1 MTSTRLLRL
10 RAIALALRG
19 DGPVDSTL
27 SVAGLRKV
35 RFHVWSSVGRFPS
48 AAVDS
53 KRVLHRDLF
62 PYVRRKLI
70 QQKRILLRAR
80 QRRGRG
86 RVEMLIAADDEA
98 IGKIGIELEPLGLE
112 LAVDN
117 WRILAWETRIE
128 LDFHVQIGMRLK
140 QPARKLGSTISD
152 IVRACVR
159 PDDLGAP
166 VVRKQ
171 PFECCDVP
179 VKLP

>member
-10 RAIALALRG
+10 RAIALAVRG

-27 SVAGLRKV
+27 PVAGLRKV

-53 KRVLHRDLF
+53 KRVLHRDPF

-86 RVEMLIAADDEA
+86 RAEVLFAAGDEA
-98 IGKIGIELEPLGLE
+98 LGKLGIDLDPPGLE
-112 LAVDN
+112 LA
-117 WRILAWETRIE
+117 A
-128 LDFHVQIGMRLK
+128 
-140 QPARKLGSTISD
+140 
-152 IVRACVR
+152 
-159 PDDLGAP
+159 
-166 VVRKQ
+166 
-171 PFECCDVP
+171 
-179 VKLP
+179 